1 VPDISLVF
9 RDVGNHGPGPL
20 AVPLLQYQGMESG
33 PVRKVLSEV
42 SRMSSDE
49 ELNEIG
55 VLKRREIEARLLAPI
70 VDALGDKF
78 GRQEVLEVVREVV
91 TGIARRQGRELAA
104 RLGTN
109 DLQTYASSVEPWSRN
124 DALRLRI
131 LDQNEHVLN
140 FDVTKC
146 RYAELYRSL
155 GIEELGSI
163 LSCGRDAT
171 FIEGFNE
178 EIALERKHTIL
189 QGYAACDFRFSN
201 RPAVQSTDQQHN
213 EKA

>member
-1 VPDISLVF
+1 M
-9 RDVGNHGPGPL
+9 
-20 AVPLLQYQGMESG
+20 AVPFLWSRDAEPIS
-33 PVRKVLSEV
+33 VRKLLCEV
-42 SRMSSDE
+42 SKMSSDE

-78 GRQEVLEVVREVV
+78 GRQEVLEVVRNVV
-91 TGIARRQGRELAA
+91 TGIARQQGQDLATH
-104 RLGTN
+104 LGRN
-109 DLQTYASSVEPWSRN
+109 DMQAFGTSVEPWSRN
-124 DALRLRI
+124 DALQLRI
-131 LDQNEHVLN
+131 LDQNENFLN
-140 FDVTKC
+140 FDVTRC

-189 QGYAACDFRFSN
+189 QGSPACDFRFSK
-201 RPAVQSTDQQHN
+201 RPAAPSSN
-213 EKA
+213 EKQNSDKT

>member
-1 VPDISLVF
+1 
-9 RDVGNHGPGPL
+9 
-20 AVPLLQYQGMESG
+20 
-33 PVRKVLSEV
+33 
-42 SRMSSDE
+42 MSSDV

-78 GRQEVLEVVREVV
+78 GRQEVLEVVRNVV
-91 TGIARRQGRELAA
+91 TGIARRQGRELASS
-104 RLGTN
+104 LGRN
-109 DLQTYASSVEPWSRN
+109 DLQAFGTSLEPWSRT
-124 DALRLRI
+124 DALQLRV
-131 LDQNEHVLN
+131 LDQNESVLN

-146 RYAELYRSL
+146 RYAELYHAL

-163 LSCGRDAT
+163 LSCDRDAT

-189 QGYAACDFRFSN
+189 QGSPACDFRFSK
-201 RPAVQSTDQQHN
+201 RPAAPSSN
-213 EKA
+213 EKQNSDKT

>member
-1 VPDISLVF
+1 MA
-9 RDVGNHGPGPL
+9 L
-20 AVPLLQYQGMESG
+20 A

-42 SRMSSDE
+42 NRMSSDV

-78 GRQEVLEVVREVV
+78 GRQEVLEMVRDVV
-91 TGIARRQGRELAA
+91 TGIARRQGRELAT
-104 RLGTN
+104 RLGRN
-109 DLQTYASSVEPWSRN
+109 DLQAYGKSVEPWTRN
-124 DALRLRI
+124 DALQLRI
-131 LDQNEHVLN
+131 LDQNENVLN

-163 LSCGRDAT
+163 LSCGRDAS
-171 FIEGFNE
+171 FIEGFNG

-189 QGYAACDFRFSN
+189 QGFSACDFRFSK
-201 RPAVQSTDQQHN
+201 RPAAQDSDKT
-213 EKA
+213 

>member
-1 VPDISLVF
+1 ML
-9 RDVGNHGPGPL
+9 
-20 AVPLLQYQGMESG
+20 
-33 PVRKVLSEV
+33 LSEV
-42 SRMSSDE
+42 SRMSSDV

-78 GRQEVLEVVREVV
+78 GRQEVLEVVRNVV
-91 TGIARRQGRELAA
+91 TGIARRQGRELAT
-104 RLGTN
+104 RLGSN
-109 DLQTYASSVEPWSRN
+109 DLQTFGRSVEPWSRN
-124 DALRLRI
+124 DALQLHI
-131 LDQNEHVLN
+131 LDENESVLN
-140 FDVTKC
+140 FDVTRC

-171 FIEGFNE
+171 FIEGFNG

-189 QGYAACDFRFSN
+189 QGSPACDFRFSK
-201 RPAVQSTDQQHN
+201 RPSPLSSTDKQ
-213 EKA
+213 ESD